1 MRILIDLQGAQSAS
15 RFRGI
20 GRSTLAHALAMARNR
35 AGHEIFLLLNGM
47 MTESIRPIR
56 DAFAPLI
63 PQANIRVWHALA
75 PLDASQPENVTRRKV
90 AALLRDEVIQ
100 QIQPDI
106 LHVGSLFD
114 GFGDDAMPDI
124 WPRQHAARVA
134 VTFHDAI
141 PLIYRDIYLTNP
153 LYEAHYF
160 EQAEQLKSA
169 DLILSVSASAGQE
182 TVTHFGIPAE
192 RVVNMSSSVDA
203 QFAQQTYT
211 KQQTQQLQA
220 KFGIHKPYLM
230 YSSATD
236 ERKNHRGLIDAFS
249 QLSPELRTR
258 HQLVLAGGLPPEHHQ
273 QFEAYMAEKQLTTQD
288 VLITGR
294 ISDEEMIQLYNQ
306 CTLYVFPSWH
316 EGFGLPALEA
326 MACGAPT
333 IGANTSSVP
342 EVIGWERAL
351 FDPFQP
357 SAIAQKITEALTDPD
372 FLLSLQA
379 HASHQTAQFSWDA
392 SAQRAIAAF
401 EALLQSH
408 PAHQHTQPQPLLPQ
422 VAQISLQDPSLNL
435 LALSQAMA
443 HNAKPAKPQLLVDVS
458 ELIQRDARTGIQRV
472 VRSILHE
479 WLSQPDMGY
488 EVKAIYATA
497 EKHGYCYANAF
508 TQRFMGRPEIAQPDA
523 PIDFAHGD
531 LFLALDMQPQV
542 QVFQAPYLQHLRD
555 NGVKVCFVLYDLL
568 PITMPQYFPDGAQAN
583 HTRWVEVAAQSDAVL
598 CISRSVADEFCD
610 WLRVHQPQAT
620 PQVDWFHMG
629 ADIDQSAP
637 SAGLPPEAAETLA
650 KLGTRPNFLLVG
662 TMEPRKGQTDA
673 LDAAEALWA
682 SKDFNL
688 IIVGKQGWKVDELVE
703 RIRNHPELNL
713 RLFWLN
719 GISDEYL
726 TQVYAHAD
734 CLIAASFGEGF
745 GLPLIEAAQR
755 KIPLLI
761 RDIPVFRE
769 VAGEHAL
776 YFDAQAE
783 GALQDAMQRWL
794 ALNASHQAPQSA
806 NMPWLSWRQSA
817 EQLQRK
823 TSIQVD

>member
-35 AGHEIFLLLNGM
+35 AGHEIFLLLNGLM
-47 MTESIRPIR
+47 AESIRPIR
-56 DAFAPLI
+56 DAFASLI

-75 PLDASQPENVTRRKV
+75 PLDASQPENVVRRKV
-90 AALLRDEVIQ
+90 AALLRDDVIQ

-106 LHVGSLFD
+106 LHIGSLFD

-124 WPRQHAARVA
+124 WPRQHAARVV

-141 PLIYRDIYLTNP
+141 PLIYREIYLTNP
-153 LYEAHYF
+153 LYEVHYF

-169 DLILSVSASAGQE
+169 DLIVSVSASAGQE
-182 TVTHFGIPAE
+182 AVTHFGVPAE
-192 RVVNMSSSVDA
+192 RVVNISSSVDG
-203 QFAQQTYT
+203 QFAPQTYT
-211 KQQTQQLQA
+211 AQQTQQLQA
-220 KFGIHKPYLM
+220 KFGIHKPFLM

-236 ERKNHRGLIDAFS
+236 ERKNHRGLIDAFA
-249 QLSPELRTR
+249 QLPPDLRAS
-258 HQLVLAGGLPPEHHQ
+258 HQLVLAGGLPPEHRQ
-273 QFEAYMAEKQLTTQD
+273 QFEACMAEKQLTTQD
-288 VLITGR
+288 VIITGR
-294 ISDEEMIQLYNQ
+294 VSDEEMIQLYNQ

-342 EVIGWERAL
+342 EVIGWDRAL

-357 SAIAQKITEALTDPD
+357 SAIAQKITEALTNPD
-372 FLLSLQA
+372 FLLALKA
-379 HASHQTAQFSWDA
+379 HAGHQAAQFSWDA
-392 SAQRAIAAF
+392 SAQRTIAAF
-401 EALLQSH
+401 EAVLQSP
-408 PAHQHTQPQPLLPQ
+408 PATQHTEPQPLLPQ
-422 VAQISLQDPSLNL
+422 VAQISLQDSSLNL
-435 LALSQAMA
+435 LALSQGMA
-443 HNAKPAKPQLLVDVS
+443 HNAQPTKPQLLVDVS
-458 ELIQRDARTGIQRV
+458 ELVQRDARTGIQRV

-479 WLSQPDMGY
+479 WLSQPDIGY
-488 EVKAIYATA
+488 EVRAIYANA

-508 TQRFMGRPEIAQPDA
+508 TQRFMGQAEPAQPDV

-583 HTRWVEVAAQSDAVL
+583 HTRWVSVAAQSDAVL
-598 CISRSVADEFCD
+598 CISRSVADEFRG
-610 WLRVHQPQAT
+610 WLHTHHPQAH

-637 SAGLPPEAAETLA
+637 SLGMPPDGTATLA
-650 KLGTRPNFLLVG
+650 KLKQRPSFLMVG
-662 TMEPRKGQTDA
+662 TIEPRKGQTDA
-673 LDAAEALWA
+673 LDAAEALWTTE
-682 SKDFNL
+682 DFNL
-688 IIVGKQGWKVDELVE
+688 VIVGKQGWKVDALIE
-703 RIRNHPELNL
+703 RIGHHPELNQ

-726 TQVYAHAD
+726 AQVYAHAD
-734 CLIAASFGEGF
+734 CLIAASYGEGF

-755 KIPLLI
+755 SLPII
-761 RDIPVFRE
+761 ARDIGVFRE
-769 VAGEHAL
+769 VAGDHAL
-776 YFDAQAE
+776 YFDE
-783 GALQDAMQRWL
+783 SNPLPKAMSRWL
-794 ALNASHQAPQSA
+794 STLQAGQLPPQSQD
-806 NMPWLSWRQSA
+806 MPWMSWTQSA
-817 EQLQRK
+817 SQLLARA
-823 TSIQVD
+823 TGISP